1 MGMVN
6 RKKIGIL
13 LICSVLLA
21 VLTYALLYEIY
32 FVKKNLAIILL
43 SVAIVSDLVVFVR
56 TFWGITTNSK

>member
-1 MGMVN
+1 MVN

-13 LICSVLLA
+13 LFCAVLLA

>member
-1 MGMVN
+1 MVN

-13 LICSVLLA
+13 LFCSVLLA

-43 SVAIVSDLVVFVR
+43 SIAIVSDLVVFVR